1 MFKLP
6 INYAH
11 ILFKLYLY
19 FLLLLLF
26 LTTYFQQIINFKI
39 KNKTK

>member
-19 FLLLLLF
+19 FLLLLF